1 MKRAAILF
9 FFVLASSQ
17 LFAQVKIYKD
27 GTLQAEGL
35 FLGTAANVIHVRTFD
50 GSNFAKRS
58 FFQNSLDSIVV
69 LDSANILMMGTDKF
83 QCPLV
88 LRYERRTFDF
98 RLVSANKIDTSNRA
112 FQAAGPA
119 QLLDE
124 RQVRLQ
130 KAQKHADKAQ
140 ASLVGA
146 ICFGFLTAVLVR
158 EVNIR
163 SKENNSFN
171 SSLLIGGLSGAVSFV
186 FLLNAVDQHAKAKS
200 YRIID

>member
-1 MKRAAILF
+1 ML
-9 FFVLASSQ
+9 FFVLAFSQ
-17 LFAQVKIYKD
+17 LFAQVRIYKE

-50 GSNFAKRS
+50 GTNFSKKS
-58 FFQNSLDSIVV
+58 YFQNSLDSIVV
-69 LDSANILMMGTDKF
+69 LDSANISIMGTEKF

-88 LRYERRTFDF
+88 LRYERRAFDF
-98 RLVSANKIDTSNRA
+98 RLAYANKHKLDSNNHA

-119 QLLDE
+119 HLLNE

-146 ICFGFLTAVLVR
+146 ISFGFLTAVLVR
-158 EVNIR
+158 EVSIR
-163 SKENNSFN
+163 SKENNNIN
-171 SSLLIGGLSGAVSFV
+171 SSLLIGGLSGAIGFV
-186 FLLNAVDQHAKAKS
+186 FLLNAADQYAKAKS
-200 YRIID
+200 YRTID